1 MAPGVVAA
9 ELQAVTQLLF
19 QRDLQAVVAG
29 VRNVLPHA
37 QPAVVGIQHSIGVV
51 VVDLAAQPSTEGIV

>member
-37 QPAVVGIQHSIGVV
+37 QPAVVGIQHSIRII
-51 VVDLAAQPSTEGIV
+51 VVDLAA